1 MSIVFYCNWPNKQEW
16 INKLKKKFIRKRIQ
30 IWPKISSYDE
40 VEYAIVWDMPNKALN
55 KFKNLKVIFSLGA
68 GVDHLF
74 VNYKLPKLPIVRIK
88 DPIMCERMFNYITS
102 QILNYQL
109 KIYKYYESKKKKH
122 WKEEFFGLDNFNLVV
137 GILGMGYLGS
147 YVGKNLH
154 NNNYRVQGFKNSKTA
169 KKNIYPVFYKK
180 KQLKKFISTSDII
193 VNLLPNTKKTKN
205 FVNKNFLNKM
215 KKNSLLI
222 NAGRGSSVDEN
233 ALSKHARRNKNFY
246 AALDVFKEEP
256 LKKNHY
262 FWKQKNIFI
271 TPHIASTTNIES
283 AVNQIFEIYNFH
295 KKTGKLRNM
304 VSFNKQY

>member
-16 INKLKKKFIRKRIQ
+16 INKIKKKFNRKRIQ
-30 IWPKISSYDE
+30 IWPKISNHDE
-40 VEYAIVWDMPNKALN
+40 VEYAIVWNMPNEALN

-74 VNYKLPKLPIVRIK
+74 INSKLPRLPIVRIK
-88 DPIMCERMFNYITS
+88 DPIMRQRMSNYITS

-109 KIYKYYESKKKKH
+109 KIYKYYENKKKKY
-122 WKEEFFGLDNFNLVV
+122 WKEESFRPDNFNLVV

-154 NNNYRVQGFKNSKTA
+154 NNKYKVQGFKNSKSA
-169 KKNIYPVFYKK
+169 KKNIFPVFYKK
-180 KQLKKFISTSDII
+180 KQLEKFISTSDII
-193 VNLLPNTKKTKN
+193 VNLLPNTQNTKN

-222 NAGRGSSVDEN
+222 NVGRGSSVDEN
-233 ALSKHARRNKNFY
+233 SLFRHVRKNKNFH
-246 AALDVFKEEP
+246 AVLDVFKEEP
-256 LKKNHY
+256 LKKNHP
-262 FWKQKNIFI
+262 FWKQNNIFI
-271 TPHIASTTNIES
+271 TPHIACVTNIES

-295 KKTGKLRNM
+295 KKTGKVRNI
-304 VSFNKQY
+304 VSYSKQY

>member
-1 MSIVFYCNWPNKQEW
+1 
-16 INKLKKKFIRKRIQ
+16 
-30 IWPKISSYDE
+30 
-40 VEYAIVWDMPNKALN
+40 
-55 KFKNLKVIFSLGA
+55 
-68 GVDHLF
+68 
-74 VNYKLPKLPIVRIK
+74 
-88 DPIMCERMFNYITS
+88 
-102 QILNYQL
+102 
-109 KIYKYYESKKKKH
+109 
-122 WKEEFFGLDNFNLVV
+122 
-137 GILGMGYLGS
+137 
-147 YVGKNLH
+147 
-154 NNNYRVQGFKNSKTA
+154 
-169 KKNIYPVFYKK
+169 
-180 KQLKKFISTSDII
+180 
-193 VNLLPNTKKTKN
+193 
-205 FVNKNFLNKM
+205 M